1 MIGRLLRSTAARLL
15 ITAAILAYLLWDVDL
30 GQAAAALWRSNPWWF
45 GAALVL
51 VAVDRAVM
59 VARWQI
65 LLRSA
70 GVCLPFRKAVW
81 IYLVSSFVGSFL
93 PAGVGGDASR
103 AYAVAARTAQ
113 GTEAVASVAIDR
125 ILGMAAIVTLG
136 AVGLAGWARH
146 LAPGLQWGLTL
157 SAAVVGGLTV
167 ATLWSDA
174 ILRLLLPERWRRTR
188 WGNRVARLGTA
199 VGDFRQR
206 RGTLALV
213 FALSVLVQVLRVL
226 QGYTLG
232 RGMGIGVGLS
242 YYLVFMPIG
251 LLLMLLPISISGFG
265 VPQGV
270 IVWLLEPVGVPRA
283 DAFALSTLIVVLG
296 LVGNLP
302 GALLY
307 LRRTKPVT

>member
-1 MIGRLLRSTAARLL
+1 MIVRLLRSTAVRLL

-30 GQAAAALWRSNPWWF
+30 RQAVAALWRSDPWWF
-45 GAALVL
+45 AAALAL

-59 VARWQI
+59 IARWQL

-70 GVCLPFRKAVW
+70 GVCLPLRKAIW
-81 IYLVSSFVGSFL
+81 IYLVSSFIGSFL

-113 GTEAVASVAIDR
+113 GAEAVASVAIDR
-125 ILGMAAIVTLG
+125 MLGMAAIVTLG
-136 AVGLAGWARH
+136 AVGLAGWAQH
-146 LAPGLQWGLTL
+146 LDPGLHWNLTILALVVAGLM
-157 SAAVVGGLTV
+157 V
-167 ATLWSDA
+167 ATLWTDA
-174 ILRLLLPERWRRTR
+174 ITRLFLPARWITTR
-188 WGNRVARLGTA
+188 WGSRVMNLGSA
-199 VGDFRQR
+199 VGDYRQR
-206 RGTLALV
+206 RGTLGLV
-213 FALSVLVQVLRVL
+213 FVLSVLVQVLRVL
-226 QGYTLG
+226 QGYSLG
-232 RGMGIGVGLS
+232 RGMGIAVGLS

-265 VPQGV
+265 VPQGA

-283 DAFALSTLIVVLG
+283 DAFALSTLIVLLG
-296 LVGNLP
+296 LIGNLP